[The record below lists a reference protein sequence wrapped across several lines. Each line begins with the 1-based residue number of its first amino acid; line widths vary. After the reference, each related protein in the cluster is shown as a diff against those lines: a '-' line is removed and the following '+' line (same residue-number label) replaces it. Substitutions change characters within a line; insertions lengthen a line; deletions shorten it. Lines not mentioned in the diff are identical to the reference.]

1 MQTLSDSK
9 RLQQS
14 SENSHDP
21 SPLDADVGLVKW
33 RTSGLKSFG
42 LFMPVSF
49 INVSGAYAL
58 TLTY

>member
-14 SENSHDP
+14 SEVSHDP
-21 SPLDADVGLVKW
+21 SPLDADVGLVKL

-42 LFMPVSF
+42 LFMPVSL
-49 INVSGAYAL
+49 INVSRAYAL
-58 TLTY
+58 TLTF